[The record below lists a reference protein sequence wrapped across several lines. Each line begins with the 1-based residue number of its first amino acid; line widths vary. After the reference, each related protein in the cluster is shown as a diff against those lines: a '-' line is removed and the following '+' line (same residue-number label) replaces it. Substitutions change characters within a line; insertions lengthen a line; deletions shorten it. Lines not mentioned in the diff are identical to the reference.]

1 MNTEHQDRSQ
11 DRGVSTPA
19 STPMS
24 PGDQAPPGT
33 SGTGEGVCPA
43 CGGSGHTAN
52 GECPV
57 CEGAG
62 KVTVGI
68 GGA

>member
-1 MNTEHQDRSQ
+1 MNTEHPNRDQDNS
-11 DRGVSTPA
+11 STP
-19 STPMS
+19 TPMS

-43 CGGSGHTAN
+43 CGGSGHTAH

-57 CEGAG
+57 CEGTG